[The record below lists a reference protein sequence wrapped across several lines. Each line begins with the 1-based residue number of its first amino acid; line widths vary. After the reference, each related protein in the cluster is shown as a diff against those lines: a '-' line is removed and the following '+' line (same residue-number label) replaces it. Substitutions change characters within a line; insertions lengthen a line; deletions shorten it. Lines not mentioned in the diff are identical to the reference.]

1 VKRFAG
7 PLLVG
12 GLVGLHWAAAAIF
25 AVIVSA
31 PLLAALAFSKTAPAH
46 TGRRLNETRGDPL
59 EQ

>member
-31 PLLAALAFSKTAPAH
+31 PLLAALAFSKTAPNTHRAPLK
-46 TGRRLNETRGDPL
+46 RDPW
-59 EQ
+59 